1 MSFSRVSG
9 LVVGALAL
17 ASPAAAQGP
26 LSQLLPR
33 LLSEA
38 VTMPSTVGGVIGN
51 PHEAHFL
58 PAVAQLTA
66 PYALN
71 SALVTQLS
79 TFPLGS
85 SSGGF
90 TYSTEA
96 KTGIPNRNSNNFS
109 PAFAERALTNGK
121 GRFSAGF
128 NFQHVEFDR
137 FEGQGL
143 GGGVRFYLQHN
154 DCCGGGEKQGTN
166 GTPRPS
172 AAIGPSPP
180 EDKNPFFEG
189 DLVRTD
195 LSLKAKTDTVAFF
208 ANYGITNR
216 LDLGVAVPIVSVDV
230 NASIT
235 STIIRLATAANP
247 GIHSF
252 GGTSPDQRVS
262 SESGSSSAARVGT
275 SARSA
280 TRVCAPSYVV
290 DSSLARRSDRATS
303 TR

>member
-1 MSFSRVSG
+1 MSLSRVSG
-9 LVVGALAL
+9 LLVGALSM
-17 ASPAAAQGP
+17 ASSAAAQGS

-38 VTMPSTVGGVIGN
+38 VTMPSTVGSVAGN

-58 PAVAQLTA
+58 PAAAQLTA

-71 SALVTQLS
+71 GALVTQLS

-90 TYSTEA
+90 TYSTDA
-96 KTGIPNRNSNNFS
+96 RTGIPKRNSNSFG

-154 DCCGGGEKQGTN
+154 DCCPLQAAD
-166 GTPRPS
+166 GTPRPGVATAPS
-172 AAIGPSPP
+172 GPQ
-180 EDKNPFFEG
+180 DKNPFFE
-189 DLVRTD
+189 
-195 LSLKAKTDTVAFF
+195 A
-208 ANYGITNR
+208 
-216 LDLGVAVPIVSVDV
+216 
-230 NASIT
+230 T
-235 STIIRLATAANP
+235 SCAP
-247 GIHSF
+247 
-252 GGTSPDQRVS
+252 
-262 SESGSSSAARVGT
+262 T
-275 SARSA
+275 SA
-280 TRVCAPSYVV
+280 
-290 DSSLARRSDRATS
+290 
-303 TR
+303 